1 MKVYI
6 NKKEYEYKD
15 GVTYFEIAKDFQA
28 DYDQDILLVKTQY
41 RFAELQSIA
50 QEGDDISFIFFTDKQ
65 GYMAYAHT
73 AVFILL
79 KALYEHFSPNENY
92 NYELEFRLGDG
103 YYFSV
108 RNRENKDIVVK
119 KDIDSIKKIF
129 GDIVERKISVN
140 KSSYPRKDAIEIFK
154 SYDIVQKVSL
164 LKYVL
169 KNNINVYTIE
179 DFPGYFYGYLLYD
192 TGYIKDFE
200 IKFYK
205 GGLLLL
211 IPNQI
216 RPGIIRKEK
225 KLDNLFSA
233 QIKSADWSKSLSA
246 NCVGLLNDKIA
257 QGEFNNLVLMQEAYQ
272 ERQIGNIAQYIYDH
286 KEKIILIACPSSS
299 GKTTFSH
306 RLSTHLKALGR
317 TTHPIAVD
325 NFFVNRVDT
334 KKDENGEYEFESI
347 DNVDLKLFA
356 DTINALTDGK
366 SVVLPRYDFKKG
378 EKIFDGPPY
387 EIDDDDVLVIEGIHC
402 LNNKLYDKLIC
413 KNKFK
418 IYISDL
424 TPISIDEHN
433 RISTS
438 DCRLIRRIVRDNR
451 TRGYGVADTIKMW
464 KKVRKGEEENIFPF
478 QENADVFFNSALIY
492 ELAVLK
498 IYVEPLLF
506 NVPQDAPEYEEAQ
519 ELLRFLSYFLGAP
532 SDEVPKSSILR
543 EFIGGNVFDVI

>member
-1 MKVYI
+1 MKIYI
-6 NKKEYEYKD
+6 NKKEYQYKD
-15 GVTYFEIAKDFQA
+15 GITYYEIAKDFQK

-41 RFAELQSIA
+41 KFEELRSIA
-50 QEGDDISFIFFTDKQ
+50 RDGDDISFIFYNDKQ
-65 GYMAYAHT
+65 GYQAYAHT
-73 AVFILL
+73 AIFILL
-79 KALYEHFSPNENY
+79 KSLYEHFSPNNDFM
-92 NYELEFRLGDG
+92 YELEFRLGDG

-108 RNRENKDIVVK
+108 RNKDNKDIVVK
-119 KDIDSIKKIF
+119 KDVDAIKKIF
-129 GDIVERKISVN
+129 DDVVSKQVLIEKT
-140 KSSYPRKDAIEIFK
+140 SYPRKDAIEIFR
-154 SYDIVQKVSL
+154 SYDIVQKTSL
-164 LKYVL
+164 LKYLL
-169 KNNINVYTIE
+169 KNKIDVYTID

-192 TGYIKDFE
+192 TGYIKHYD

-216 RPGIIRKEK
+216 RPGIIEKEK
-225 KLDNLFSA
+225 KLDNLFTT
-233 QIKSADWSKSLSA
+233 QLKSADWSKSLNA

-272 ERQIGNIAQYIYDH
+272 ERQIGNIAQYIFDH
-286 KEKIILIACPSSS
+286 QEKVVLIAGPSSS

-334 KKDENGEYEFESI
+334 KRDENGEYEFESI
-347 DNVDLKLFA
+347 DNVDIKLFSN
-356 DTINALTDGK
+356 TINALTDGK
-366 SVVLPRYDFKKG
+366 SIVLPRYDFRKG
-378 EKIFDGPPY
+378 EKVFEGPAF
-387 EIDDDDVLVIEGIHC
+387 EIDDDDILVIEGIHC
-402 LNNKLYDKLIC
+402 LNNKLYENLFC

-451 TRGYGVADTIKMW
+451 TRGYGVLDTLKMW

-478 QENADVFFNSALIY
+478 QENADIFFNSALIY

-498 IYVEPLLF
+498 TYVEPLLF
-506 NVPQDAPEYEEAQ
+506 NVPTDAAEYDEAM

-532 SDEVPKSSILR
+532 ADEIPKNSILR
-543 EFIGGNVFDVI
+543 EFIGGNVFDVT